1 LKAIFLLGSN
11 LRALAMIGIVGKGG
25 AGLTLADAFGR
36 YDYNVTLAITIVI
49 PGAILVSG
57 AINERI
63 RKMLRP
69 SLDTTA
75 NGYSN
80 ADHFS

>member
-36 YDYNVTLAITIVI
+36 YDYDVALAITIVI
-49 PGAILVSG
+49 LGAILVSG
-57 AINERI
+57 AISDRI

-69 SLDTTA
+69 CLDTTA
-75 NGYSN
+75 YRYSN